1 MSADALTFLFDV
13 KNPHAY
19 LALQPT
25 LDMLDELSLEV
36 VWQPLLVAPQERA
49 QKPGAGGDRGGEHRW
64 HRAHYRIRDL
74 RRYALARGFA
84 EDCFSDARLFDCGAG
99 REAAAGILW
108 CQTHEREQ
116 IRDVV
121 TGLFERFWR
130 GSLDL
135 NSASDIDAALS
146 EITGAESGFRNHL
159 DEAMTM
165 LDTQQAQ
172 LREAGCFDVPGYLLA
187 DEVYYGRQHLP
198 VVKWLLEGAHGHSPA
213 WGRYQE

>member
-1 MSADALTFLFDV
+1 MSAGALTFLFDV
-13 KNPHAY
+13 KSPHAY

-25 LDMLDELSLEV
+25 LEMLDELSQEV
-36 VWQPLLVAPQERA
+36 DWQPLLVAPQERA
-49 QKPGAGGDRGGEHRW
+49 QKPPVDGDRGAHHRW
-64 HRAHYRIRDL
+64 HRAAYRVRDL

-84 EDCFSDARLFDCGAG
+84 EDCFSDARLFDCGAA

-108 CQTHEREQ
+108 CQIHEPRQ
-116 IRDVV
+116 IRQVV
-121 TGLFERFWR
+121 SGLFERFWR
-130 GSLDL
+130 DSLDL
-135 NSASDIDAALS
+135 NSASDVDTAMN
-146 EITGAESGFRNHL
+146 EIVGAEIGFKNHVA
-159 DEAMTM
+159 EAMTM

-198 VVKWLLEGAHGHSPA
+198 VVKWLLQGGSGHSPA